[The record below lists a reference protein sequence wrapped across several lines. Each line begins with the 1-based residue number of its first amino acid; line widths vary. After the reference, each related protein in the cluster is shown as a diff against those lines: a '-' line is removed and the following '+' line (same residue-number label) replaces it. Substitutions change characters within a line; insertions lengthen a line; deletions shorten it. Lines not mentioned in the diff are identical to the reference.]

1 MLETGNGKGTGCD
14 SACICFNPKF
24 SKINLT
30 KMVFTSEMDK
40 EFNLG
45 YMIPQ
50 EHAMVRDRADCY
62 SYKAGILA

>member
-1 MLETGNGKGTGCD
+1 
-14 SACICFNPKF
+14 
-24 SKINLT
+24 
-30 KMVFTSEMDK
+30 MVFTSEMDK

-62 SYKAGILA
+62 SYKSRYIGVVFNCNNVSDA